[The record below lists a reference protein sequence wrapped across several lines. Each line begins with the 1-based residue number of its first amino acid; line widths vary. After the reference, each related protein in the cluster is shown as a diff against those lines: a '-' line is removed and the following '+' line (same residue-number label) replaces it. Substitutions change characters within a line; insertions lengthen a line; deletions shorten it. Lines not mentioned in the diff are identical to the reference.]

1 MSVTSVSSNK
11 TDRHDMTEMLLK
23 MELCPLIPSCL
34 EQDQHTSTVRVMVF
48 NATFNNIS
56 VASWLSVSLVVE
68 TGENAVLSQVT
79 DKLHHMMLYP
89 VHIAMSGFE
98 FTTLVV
104 IGTDC
109 IGSCKSNYH
118 TITATTTPSMHVK
131 MGIKLMSARDK

>member
-11 TDRHDMTEMLLK
+11 TDRHGMTEMLLK

-68 TGENAVLSQVT
+68 TGENHRAVASHRQTSSHDVVSST
-79 DKLHHMMLYP
+79 HRHDRIR
-89 VHIAMSGFE
+89 VHNFSG
-98 FTTLVV
+98 
-104 IGTDC
+104 DR
-109 IGSCKSNYH
+109 H
-118 TITATTTPSMHVK
+118 
-131 MGIKLMSARDK
+131 